1 MSAAAAVPS
10 VSTPLQSMLDYA
22 LAYARRG
29 WPVFPLGKK
38 SKLPLIPKDADKAK
52 AAGWE
57 QGGNGCLD
65 ATTDEKTIR
74 AWWKKSPQSNIGIA
88 TGRAFW
94 VLDVDTKH
102 ADAAAWLE
110 AVELPETVTAIT
122 GTGGRHFLFQKPSF
136 VVKNNVSRVGP
147 HVDVRGINGYI
158 VAPPSIHP
166 DTGHSYTWD
175 AVEDIPEGMPSA
187 APDWLLGQLRAAKE
201 EEKAPLTVGAVIPDG
216 EQHMTLWRAAC
227 SMRSKFSMGFE
238 EMLPT
243 LIQLSKRCQDVPPEA
258 NVRKIALSACQF
270 APGVSPEYQAAKR
283 EADQWPD
290 PLPLPD
296 VLPAVVAFNPDL
308 LPGPFRAMAEHI
320 AASMCV
326 PIDLPAVGLMV
337 TLAGAVNRRAVIQPK
352 RLDEWTVVCNLW
364 GAIVAPPG
372 YKKSPILA
380 ACTAPLLAM
389 ECELRKEVEAETL
402 EYERESEVA
411 ELRLSA
417 WKEEVKKAAKKGKV
431 PLPDRPESDVAPPR
445 ARRLIVN
452 DATVEK
458 LHEIMTENPA
468 GLLCWR
474 DELTGWFAQLDKQ
487 GRETERGF
495 VLTSWNGNDG
505 YTIDRIGRG
514 SVHAERVC
522 MSLLGGIQPGRL
534 RSYMADTLADG
545 PGNDGLMQRF
555 QLTCYPDFPPDYE
568 YTDQRPNRAV
578 IGAVEDRLRM
588 LVGLTPEDPIRLRF
602 DDEAQYLFVDWITDI
617 ERRARRPGEHPAF
630 ASHLSKYNSLMPT
643 LAALIH
649 LGEGETGE
657 LVSLD
662 SARRAAAWVE
672 YLESHARRI
681 YAAALSPEVMAA
693 VELAKKI
700 KSGRAVADEVLTVR
714 DVYQK
719 RWHGLDTPEAVK
731 AAADV
736 LVDHEWLRPIPG
748 DAGPQGGRP
757 SLRFEVNPKVI
768 G

>member
-1 MSAAAAVPS
+1 MSGVACAVPS
-10 VSTPLQSMLDYA
+10 VSASLESMLDYA

-38 SKLPLIPKDADKAK
+38 SKLPLIPKD
-52 AAGWE
+52 E
-57 QGGNGCLD
+57 GGRGCLD
-65 ATTDEKTIR
+65 ATTDEDTIR
-74 AWWKKSPQSNIGIA
+74 AWWGKSPNSNIGIA
-88 TGRAFW
+88 TGRVFW

-102 ADAAAWLE
+102 ADAAVWLE

-122 GTGGRHFLFQKPSF
+122 GTGGRHFLFQKPAF

-147 HVDVRGINGYI
+147 HVDVRGLNGYI

-166 DTGHSYTWD
+166 DTGNPYAWD
-175 AVEDIPEGMPSA
+175 GLEDVPQELPA
-187 APDWLLGQLRAAKE
+187 TAPDWLLGLLRAAKKE
-201 EEKAPLTVGAVIPDG
+201 TKEPLSVGEVIPKG
-216 EQHMTLWRAAC
+216 EQHDTLFRAAC
-227 SMRSKFSMGFE
+227 SMRSKFSMSLD
-238 EMLPT
+238 EMMPT
-243 LIQLSKRCQDVPPEA
+243 LVQLSKRCEEVPPER
-258 NVRKIALSACQF
+258 NVLRLALSACQF

-296 VLPAVVAFNPDL
+296 ALPAVLAFNPDL
-308 LPGPFRAMAEHI
+308 LPGPLREMAEHI

-326 PIDLPAVGLMV
+326 PIDLPAVALMV
-337 TLAGAVNRRAVIQPK
+337 TLAGAVNRRAVITPK
-352 RLDEWTVVCNLW
+352 RSDGWTVVCNLW

-380 ACTAPLLAM
+380 ACTDPLLAM
-389 ECELRKEVEAETL
+389 ESELRKEVKAEML
-402 EYERESEVA
+402 QYERESEVA

-417 WKEEVKKAAKKGKV
+417 WKEEVKKAAKKGGA
-431 PLPDRPESDVAPPR
+431 LPDRPDGNLTPPK

-555 QLTCYPDFPPDYE
+555 QLTCYPDFSPDYE
-568 YTDQRPNRAV
+568 YIDQSPNWAV
-578 IGAVEDRLRM
+578 IGAVVDRLRM
-588 LVGLTPEDPIRLRF
+588 LVGLNPEDPIRLRF
-602 DDEAQYLFVDWITDI
+602 DDEAQYLFIDWITDM

-681 YAAALSPEVMAA
+681 YAAALTPEVVAA
-693 VELAKKI
+693 LALAEKI
-700 KSGRAVADEVLTVR
+700 QSGRAVVDGVLTVR

-719 RWHGLDTPEAVK
+719 RWHSLDSPEAVK
-731 AAADV
+731 AAADI
-736 LVDHEWLRPIPG
+736 LVDHEWLRPIPS

-757 SLRFEVNPKVI
+757 SLRYEVNPKVI
-768 G
+768 R